1 MIDLTE
7 KTLTSEEVYKGRII
21 RVERDEVELPNGKT
35 GVREVVR
42 HPGGVGILALDDHF
56 CVPMVCQYRYAFA
69 RELWEIPAGKRE
81 AGEEP
86 LETAK
91 RELLE
96 EIGATAER
104 WLPMGEV
111 IASPGCYDETLYLF
125 LARGL
130 TFGEKH
136 PDEDEFLK
144 TASIPF
150 TELKDMCLS
159 GGIKDAKTI
168 IAVLKAKNLMGI

>member
-7 KTLTSEEVYKGRII
+7 KKLKSEEVYHGRII

-42 HPGGVGILALDDHF
+42 HPGGVGILALDDNM
-56 CVPMVCQYRYAFA
+56 CVPMVCQYRYAFE

-81 AGEEP
+81 PGEEP

-91 RELLE
+91 RELKE

-104 WLPMGEV
+104 WLPLGEV
-111 IASPGCYDETLYLF
+111 IASPGCYDEVLYLF

-130 TFGEKH
+130 SFGDKQ

-144 TASIPF
+144 TASISL

-159 GGIKDAKTI
+159 GSIKDAKTI
-168 IAVLKAKNLMGI
+168 IAVLKAKELMGI